1 MLFVSGYVNKINLVE
16 TELLKDKFLLLSFT
30 LKHITLK
37 CAIVILLISFQ
48 KYNLLEL

>member
-30 LKHITLK
+30 LKH
-37 CAIVILLISFQ
+37 AIVILLISFQ